1 MKQGGTAQTD
11 GLPVAVSMGWAT
23 GELGIAAYVGI
34 TMSYMLF
41 YLTEGLGLPSTLAG
55 VALLLPRIWDAVI
68 DPFVGALSD
77 RTHSRFG
84 RRRPYLLVGAL
95 TYGVAFAMIFAAPAH
110 ADTAT
115 KFAWVVALYL
125 ITSTAFTFYDVP
137 YSSMAA
143 EMSESY
149 AGRTTLTGY
158 KMVAARLGILLTILI
173 APLVF
178 AASADLTGGFREM
191 GAWFGA
197 LMVATGLIA
206 FFTTRTAPQITR
218 PVERFSLRGEYRAL
232 IENRPFLIL
241 WSVFLLQNLAIGAS
255 ATTLIYYAVFVMKL
269 TPAMVGPLAAIGA
282 VAATLATPVWTR
294 IARRLGKRRTYFV
307 SLSAAAA
314 LSLPAMFITPDLKLL
329 LFAVLLAA
337 GIADSANQLLPN
349 AMVPDTVEFDEHNT
363 GQRREGTIFGS
374 WAFCRKLGM
383 ALGAF
388 AVSLL
393 LARFG
398 FQAGADA
405 QPGSAIT
412 GIRIAYALIPCLLWI
427 GAIAVLRHY
436 DLDETRFNTLKQAI
450 AERRSGQTDASP
462 SDASAARP

>member
-1 MKQGGTAQTD
+1 MRKHGVVKVDT
-11 GLPVAVSMGWAT
+11 LPVAISAGWAT

-55 VALLLPRIWDAVI
+55 IALLLPRIWDAAI
-68 DPFVGALSD
+68 DPFVGAISD
-77 RTHSRFG
+77 RTRSRLG
-84 RRRPYLLVGAL
+84 RRRPFLLVGAL
-95 TYGVAFAMIFAAPAH
+95 TYGLAFAVIFMAPAH
-110 ADTAT
+110 AGTT
-115 KFAWVVALYL
+115 MKFAWVVALYL
-125 ITSTAFTFYDVP
+125 ITSTAFTCYDVP

-149 AGRTTLTGY
+149 AGRTVLTGY

-178 AASADLTGGFREM
+178 ASSADLTAGFRQM

-206 FFTTRTAPQITR
+206 FFMTRKAPQIVR
-218 PVERFSLRGEYRAL
+218 PVERFSLRKEYRAL
-232 IENRPFLIL
+232 TENRPFLIL
-241 WSVFLLQNLAIGAS
+241 WTVFLLQNLAIGAS

-269 TPAMVGPLAAIGA
+269 TPAMVGPIAAIGA
-282 VAATLATPVWTR
+282 AAATLATPIWTWV
-294 IARRLGKRRTYFV
+294 AQRLGKRRTYFI

-314 LSLPAMFITPDLKLL
+314 LSLPAMFITADLKLL
-329 LFAVLLAA
+329 LFAVLFIA
-337 GIADSANQLLPN
+337 GVADSANQLLPN
-349 AMVPDTVEFDEHNT
+349 AMVPDTVEYDEHNT

-393 LARFG
+393 LAKFG
-398 FQAGADA
+398 FQPGGTAAS
-405 QPGSAIT
+405 QPDSAIA
-412 GIRIAYALIPCLLWI
+412 GIRLAYALVPCLLWI
-427 GAIAVLRHY
+427 AAILVLRRY
-436 DLDETRFNTLKQAI
+436 DLDETRFNALKQAI
-450 AERRSGQTDASP
+450 AERRAYADA
-462 SDASAARP
+462 